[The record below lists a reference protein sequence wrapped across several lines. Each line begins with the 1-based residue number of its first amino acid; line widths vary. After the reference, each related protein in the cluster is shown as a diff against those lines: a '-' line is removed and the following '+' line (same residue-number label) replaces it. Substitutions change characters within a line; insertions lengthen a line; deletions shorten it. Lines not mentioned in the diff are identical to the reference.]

1 MWHSTISALST
12 ILGSMSQSESELKLA
27 GPSDS
32 PSTDKPKQKPEHGIL
47 NLVFNVIVPAVI
59 LHKASNRLGPLPAL
73 LIALAFPLG
82 FGIYDLWKKKKW
94 NPLSILGFTNVL
106 VTGSLAV
113 LGLGGI
119 WFSIKEAFFPFA
131 IGVFVWFSAKK
142 EKPLIHAFLINHQT
156 MHVDTIDTKLR
167 ENQKEKEFVEHL
179 QFSTKLL
186 AGSFFFSAILNFFLA
201 QRIFVQLDANLDAT
215 ALAVAL
221 NQQIG
226 EMTAWSAGVIV
237 VPSTCFLI
245 YILWYLLKGIRELTG
260 LTTEQI
266 LKG

>member
-1 MWHSTISALST
+1 M
-12 ILGSMSQSESELKLA
+12 SESESKIETSL
-27 GPSDS
+27 PSES
-32 PSTDKPKQKPEHGIL
+32 PSAAKVKPKSEHGIL
-47 NLVFNVIVPAVI
+47 NLLFNVVVPAVI
-59 LHKASNRLGPLPAL
+59 LHKASNQIGPLPAL
-73 LIALAFPLG
+73 IIALAFPLG
-82 FGIYDLWKKKKW
+82 FGIYDLWMKRKW

-131 IGVFVWFSAKK
+131 IGVFVWISAKK

-156 MHVDTIDTKLR
+156 MHVDTIDEKLR
-167 ENQKEKEFVEHL
+167 ENQKEKEFIEHL

-186 AGSFFFSAILNFFLA
+186 SGSFFFSAILNFFLA
-201 QRIFVQLDANLDAT
+201 QRIFVELDPQLDAT

-226 EMTAWSAGVIV
+226 EMTAWAAGVIV

-245 YILWYLLKGIRELTG
+245 YILWYLLKGIRDLTG